1 MRVALYAR
9 TSAAGQGQDTDHL
22 AHLRAY
28 AARRGWEVLLEHTD
42 PVPGQEG
49 AGRGPRSLRDAVR
62 TRAIQGV
69 LVGALSHFARS
80 LRHLTNLGHLL
91 AENGVALI
99 ALEDGLDTTE
109 PGGAIRWRDWLETS
123 LRFDRQL
130 RAEAARLA
138 HQRAAGARWGRP
150 PASINPLELTSLWEG
165 RHGRRPLTQSQ
176 LATRLGVSRTTIRKN
191 LQALRSAGKL
201 DDQARTRHLA
211 QRGGHRKGGRPA
223 TTLNDTT
230 LKALWTLHLR
240 AAREQGTQPSIAVI
254 ATILH
259 VSRSRVRARL
269 QELGLL
275 SEEIPNRRPEGA
287 RE

>member
-9 TSAAGQGQDTDHL
+9 PSAAGQGQATDTDLL
-22 AHLRAY
+22 ANLRAY
-28 AARRGWEVLLEHTD
+28 AAQRGWEVLLEHTD
-42 PVPGQEG
+42 PTPWQEG
-49 AGRGPRSLRDAVR
+49 AGKGLRSLKDAVR
-62 TRAIQGV
+62 ARALQGV
-69 LVGALSHFARS
+69 LVSTLSHLARS
-80 LRHLTNLGHLL
+80 LRHLTDLGHHL
-91 AENGVALI
+91 AENGVALV

-130 RAEAARLA
+130 RAEASRLA
-138 HQRAAGARWGRP
+138 HQRNAGARWGRP
-150 PASINPLELTSLWEG
+150 PAAINPLELTALWEG

-201 DDQARTRHLA
+201 DDRARARHLA
-211 QRGGHRKGGRPA
+211 LRGGHRKGGRPA
-223 TTLNDTT
+223 TTLNDNA
-230 LKALWTLHLR
+230 LQALWTLHLR
-240 AAREQGTQPSIAVI
+240 AAREQGTQPSITVI

-259 VSRSRVRARL
+259 VSRSRVRRRL

-275 SEEIPNRRPEGA
+275 EKS
-287 RE
+287 

>member
-9 TSAAGQGQDTDHL
+9 TSAVGPGQDTEPL

-28 AARRGWEVLLEHTD
+28 AVQRGWEVVQEHID
-42 PVPGQEG
+42 PAPRQEG
-49 AGRGPRSLRDAVR
+49 AGKALQSLRDAVR
-62 TRAIQGV
+62 ARALQGV
-69 LVGALSHFARS
+69 LVSTLSHLAHS
-80 LRHLTNLGHLL
+80 LRHLTHLGHLL
-91 AENGVALI
+91 NENGVALI

-109 PGGAIRWRDWLETS
+109 PAGAIRWRDWLETS

-150 PASINPLELTSLWEG
+150 PAAINPLELTSLWEG
-165 RHGRRPLTQSQ
+165 RHGRRPLTQGQ

-201 DDQARTRHLA
+201 DDQARARHLA

-230 LKALWTLHLR
+230 LQALWTLHLR
-240 AAREQGTQPSIAVI
+240 AAREQGTQPSIAVL

-259 VSRSRVRARL
+259 VSRSRVRQRL
-269 QELGLL
+269 QELGLF
-275 SEEIPNRRPEGA
+275 EES
-287 RE
+287 